1 MTLLDDVRLGAQR
14 PRWEKLPP
22 GRRTSSGVEAVELAA
37 SAGLVLDEWQ
47 CWWMDHALAERA
59 DGNWCAAENVLIT
72 GRQSGKNGCLA
83 ALELFYLFLMGDKLV
98 IHSAHELP
106 TAINHFN
113 FMLDLIDASA
123 DLSKKCKRPTFT
135 NGEQAINLRSGA
147 TLKFRARGR
156 NSGRGLTAARLILDE
171 AFKIPPESMGALI
184 PTLRAMKNTQRTYA
198 SSAPK
203 SDSVVLHELI
213 KRGRRDDPEDRLFY
227 AEWGN
232 PIGTA
237 MDDVDA
243 WYQANPALGVV
254 RSNGTGVTVE
264 ALEDEY
270 RTLVSGGNEE
280 LIAEFAREAVGIGEP
295 PPSESGPPAKF
306 NAGRWADTETRVRV
320 DFVPGACTLA
330 YDVHNGWCS
339 VSISNGSLSAS
350 YGEVIEHRKGT
361 GWLPARMVELAR
373 KWKPSAIGLDGGNG
387 EAVAV
392 LGQVREAFEV
402 AGLDPELLIPL
413 TSAAYRAACGDVAN
427 AVENGRATRPKGDPD
442 QLRAAGEVAAE
453 RRIGD
458 AFVFDRKCSTPLSP
472 LISWTIAR
480 SLLPQAAPKS
490 KVMHTRASLSSGI

>member
-14 PRWEKLPP
+14 PQWSKLPP
-22 GRRTSSGVEAVELAA
+22 GRRTSSGAEAVELAA
-37 SAGLVLDEWQ
+37 TTGLILDEWQ

-171 AFKIPPESMGALI
+171 AFKIPPEAMGALI
-184 PTLRAMKNTQRTYA
+184 PTLRAMQNTQRTYA

-203 SDSVVLHELI
+203 HDSVVLHSLI
-213 KRGRRDDPEDRLFY
+213 KRGRGDDPDDRLFY

-232 PIGTA
+232 PVGTA

-264 ALEDEY
+264 ALRDEY
-270 RTLVSGGNEE
+270 RTLVAGGDID
-280 LIAEFAREAVGIGEP
+280 LIAEFAREAVGIGEE
-295 PPSESGPPAKF
+295 PPSTDGPPAKLD
-306 NAGRWADTETRVRV
+306 ADKWSATRGPVQ
-320 DFVPGACTLA
+320 DIATGCTFA
-330 YDVHNGWCS
+330 YDVHNGWS
-339 VSISNGSLSAS
+339 SIGAATGSLSSS
-350 YGEVIEHRKGT
+350 YLEPVDHRSGD
-361 GWLPARMVELAR
+361 GWLAARLVELTKR
-373 KWKPSAIGLDGGNG
+373 WQPKAIGLDGGNG
-387 EAVAV
+387 PAVAV
-392 LGQVREAFEV
+392 LGVVREAFEA
-402 AGLDPELLIPL
+402 AGLDPDLVQPL
-413 TSAAYRAACGDVAN
+413 TTGAYKAACGDFAS
-427 AVENGRATRPKGDPD
+427 AVDNGTVKRPTLDPD
-442 QLRAAGEVAAE
+442 QLHNAGLKASAKQIGDSFVWDRKTATVPISPLVAAT
-453 RRIGD
+453 
-458 AFVFDRKCSTPLSP
+458 V
-472 LISWTIAR
+472 AR
-480 SLLPQAAPKS
+480 ALLP
-490 KVMHTRASLSSGI
+490 VSSEKFFIY